1 MEPQDISSKD
11 ALPGIETLLWT
22 AIVAFSG
29 LIFGALAAL
38 ATA

>member
-1 MEPQDISSKD
+1 MHPKD
-11 ALPGIETLLWT
+11 ADQAMATFLWM